1 MNTFFVKQSSLKIL
15 IFFTINY
22 TIFAPLNVW
31 YMQSTLYQQFPS
43 ATSPKPQYCIQILR
57 SELLENARQYFG
69 NPKAWEKKSKG
80 YKLQELFTVN
90 IL

>member
-1 MNTFFVKQSSLKIL
+1 MNTSLWNKDKIL

-31 YMQSTLYQQFPS
+31 YLQSTLYQQFPS
-43 ATSPKPQYCIQILR
+43 STSPKPQYCIQILR

-69 NPKAWEKKSKG
+69 NPKAWEKKSWATN
-80 YKLQELFTVN
+80 YKNFLQ
-90 IL
+90 

>member
-43 ATSPKPQYCIQILR
+43 ATSPLPQYCIQILR
-57 SELLENARQYFG
+57 SELLTFPYELVGRIRKIND
-69 NPKAWEKKSKG
+69 KSFSP
-80 YKLQELFTVN
+80 LVIMSFS
-90 IL
+90 